1 MQLHHQVDSSGT
13 AGHLALHGRK
23 VATHNTSPGIA
34 CSTCQLKLSTGIN
47 RAMPNGGT
55 HAFHP
60 RTAPRWPADCGSP
73 GTIADSTC
81 SGNVCRRLA
90 LEHRICNGPAQA
102 SRRRPQMLGAH
113 EHSGAF
119 SNKMLTRKYLFSHLV
134 RKEVFSKFLIRVWL
148 HGFPLHPYGTR
159 KAPSGYNRTLVP
171 TQGQGCPALAV
182 ATRILFGP

>member
-1 MQLHHQVDSSGT
+1 MVLGPTPTFRTDEEVLVNNNIYLLLLHHQVDSSGT

-102 SRRRPQMLGAH
+102 SRRRPQMLEAH

-119 SNKMLTRKYLFSHLV
+119 SNKMLTRKYLFSHWCEKKCFRNCL
-134 RKEVFSKFLIRVWL
+134 
-148 HGFPLHPYGTR
+148 Y
-159 KAPSGYNRTLVP
+159 ASGYMDFP
-171 TQGQGCPALAV
+171 
-182 ATRILFGP
+182 